1 MKTFN
6 NNVYVKKIEKSWK
19 QLLKLCDE
27 NKSIVNADGDL
38 IISYKSK
45 SGIDYI
51 QTLDS
56 IFDLVNANDRAFTIE
71 DVIKQPLKRIHLNLS
86 GLMIFK
92 LICYLK
98 ARQMEIL
105 VNINQATLYQWAP
118 EKNNCF

>member
-1 MKTFN
+1 MFMS
-6 NNVYVKKIEKSWK
+6 KKIEKSWK

-56 IFDLVNANDRAFTIE
+56 IFDLVNANDRPFTI
-71 DVIKQPLKRIHLNLS
+71 H
-86 GLMIFK
+86 
-92 LICYLK
+92 
-98 ARQMEIL
+98 
-105 VNINQATLYQWAP
+105 
-118 EKNNCF
+118 